1 VLLLC
6 TDVRELC
13 LDASEDN
20 KTRTTVLESRIHDK
34 LLWGE
39 RFSEVTGY
47 WIKDLSSNLISFRGV
62 SPLHVVN
69 SGSEAQPISCKMCED
84 AYFLEE

>member
-1 VLLLC
+1 LFC

-20 KTRTTVLESRIHDK
+20 KTRTTVLASSIHDK
-34 LLWGE
+34 VLWDK
-39 RFSEVTGY
+39 RFNEVTGY
-47 WIKDLSSNLISFRGV
+47 WIKGLSSNLISFRYV
-62 SPLHVVN
+62 SPSNVVN
-69 SGSEAQPISCKMCED
+69 SGSETQPISYKMCKD